1 MERYLLLVASFASPM
16 KRKGSGL
23 FSRMDSIKS
32 KTSDKRKSFIMT
44 SHNSDDAHYRKQTL
58 YGKTSGL
65 ARNFATSVRKGRKPT
80 ISMRHPNKND
90 SKMESKELRSP
101 SVSICSL
108 VIYFFI
114 LYQVSK
120 KNSIIVTSS
129 ITLK

>member
-1 MERYLLLVASFASPM
+1 
-16 KRKGSGL
+16 
-23 FSRMDSIKS
+23 
-32 KTSDKRKSFIMT
+32 MT

-80 ISMRHPNKND
+80 ISMRQPNKND

-101 SVSICSL
+101 SVSIFSL
-108 VIYFFI
+108 VIYFSFLI
-114 LYQVSK
+114 KFPRK
-120 KNSIIVTSS
+120 KSEIVTSS